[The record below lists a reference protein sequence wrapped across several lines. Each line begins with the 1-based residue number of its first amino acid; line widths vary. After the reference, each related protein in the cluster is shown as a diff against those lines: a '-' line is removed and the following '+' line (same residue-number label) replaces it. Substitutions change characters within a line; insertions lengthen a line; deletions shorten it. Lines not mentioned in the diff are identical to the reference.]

1 MIGAFCMATFGA
13 KAQVVYTNDFSGG
26 TTIVTHTNNGNFKV
40 GTGDAGDQ
48 NASGSFSY
56 NTTRTPENG
65 VQEIDGSLSINYSI
79 HGVVWLLLDTSS
91 WTVGNYTVS
100 FNSIGG
106 ATEGNSIYYDVFAGS
121 GLDSFNGGDGSNHV
135 TVRTASRS
143 PQVSVRNKLGSATAF
158 ALDRADPSITDT
170 QSDNQITVDGLQT
183 LDFTLTADHVGT
195 AGDYFLIGWTHGLG
209 DEWQMDDLMITRNTA
224 NAPELSII
232 DINLNEDSSTV
243 TLTWNSKPGKTYIIR
258 YSESLN
264 DDPKGADPRNWPD
277 IDDNVPSGGETTSF
291 TTDVVTGRGFYIV
304 EEN

>member
-1 MIGAFCMATFGA
+1 MPTFGA
-13 KAQVVYTNDFSGG
+13 QAAVVYTNDFSGG
-26 TTIVTHTNNGNFKV
+26 TTIVTNTNNGNFKV

-65 VQEIDGSLSINYSI
+65 VQEIDGTLSINYSI

-135 TVRTASRS
+135 TVRTASNS

-158 ALDRADPSITDT
+158 ALDRADPSITDGT
-170 QSDNQITVDGLQT
+170 SDNQITVDGLQT

-195 AGDYFLIGWTHGLG
+195 AGDYFLIGWTQSAG
-209 DEWQMDDLMITRNTA
+209 DEWQMDDLMITNQIQI
-224 NAPELSII
+224 PEP
-232 DINLNEDSSTV
+232 SSSMLLGV
-243 TLTWNSKPGKTYIIR
+243 ALLGVS
-258 YSESLN
+258 SLRRR
-264 DDPKGADPRNWPD
+264 P
-277 IDDNVPSGGETTSF
+277 
-291 TTDVVTGRGFYIV
+291 
-304 EEN
+304 